1 MKSFLREIE
10 SKFIELHEQKSPEE
24 AEKLTSALNKL
35 TQAQN
40 QYNASLSTTANL
52 TPEGYTDDANDDK
65 ISDADGM
72 PLNDNHNCERD
83 HPGMTHKEFE
93 DKESNE
99 ASTTGGVPG
108 FQTPASF
115 AKRGKWKNK
124 NAKYETVQEAMD
136 RKYERL
142 IESYRQ
148 FSRGDKKMTPENKVK
163 RTIQEVSKKLKEI
176 ETLVKHTS
184 KLKEDSGMSRVE
196 YGPRTEKALNKISEK
211 LIKIA
216 ERVRAIGE

>member
-1 MKSFLREIE
+1 MKSFLQEIE
-10 SKFIELHEQKSPEE
+10 SKFVDLEEQDQGPIDPSNLDAVGKKADDLLAKINQLKVAIGEQSESDEE
-24 AEKLTSALNKL
+24 IDEAHCGSH
-35 TQAQN
+35 
-40 QYNASLSTTANL
+40 
-52 TPEGYTDDANDDK
+52 DK
-65 ISDADGM
+65 TEEID
-72 PLNDNHNCERD
+72 
-83 HPGMTHKEFE
+83 
-93 DKESNE
+93 E
-99 ASTTGGVPG
+99 ASNTAGISGGEGPPQVP
-108 FQTPASF
+108 AAF
-115 AKRGKWKNK
+115 AKPGKWKNK
-124 NAKYETVQEAMD
+124 DKTYETVQEAMD

-142 IESYRQ
+142 IESYTT

-184 KLKEDSGMSRVE
+184 KLKEESGISRKE